1 MTERRCGKD
10 AVEMVKS
17 IMKMVTT
24 ELPETIC
31 QRYDPNNEE
40 CKAALPPKGTPPKSG
55 ENKSQLSK
63 LLDTVFGNN

>member
-17 IMKMVTT
+17 IMKMITT

-31 QRYDPNNEE
+31 QRYDPNNSE
-40 CKAALPPKGTPPKSG
+40 CTASLPPKGTQPKSG